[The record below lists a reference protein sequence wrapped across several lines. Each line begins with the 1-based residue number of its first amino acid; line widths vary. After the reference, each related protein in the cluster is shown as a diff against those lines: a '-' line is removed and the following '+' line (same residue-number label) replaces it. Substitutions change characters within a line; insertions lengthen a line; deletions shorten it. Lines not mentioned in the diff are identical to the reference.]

1 MLLGV
6 GVVVLIALGYYLVT
20 LYQVWSTGDH
30 DEARPVDAIVV
41 LGAAQYDGRPAPV
54 LASRLDHVLELY
66 RPGYADTI
74 VVTGGK
80 QPLDR
85 FTEAAASA
93 KYLEA
98 RGVPAS
104 AILEETERAHLVR
117 LVALPRPSSC
127 MTQPA
132 SSGCCWSP
140 TRTTRCAPRAS
151 PRRSAS
157 PPSPRRPARARSP
170 AVPMRSGA

>member
-1 MLLGV
+1 M
-6 GVVVLIALGYYLVT
+6 
-20 LYQVWSTGDH
+20 
-30 DEARPVDAIVV
+30 

-66 RPGYADTI
+66 KAGYADTI

-104 AILEETERAHLVR
+104 AILEAPTGRNSYDSISAAAQLLKQRGKQTVLMVSDPYHSMRISGIAEEVGL
-117 LVALPRPSSC
+117 
-127 MTQPA
+127 QPYT
-132 SSGCCWSP
+132 SP
-140 TRTTRCAPRAS
+140 TRTS
-151 PRRSAS
+151 PITGGAAFRRMMKEAAGISL
-157 PPSPRRPARARSP
+157 ARVIGYGRLKDIT
-170 AVPMRSGA
+170 G